1 MRTSSPFTPKSL
13 TAPEYVRALF
23 KPTDNVA
30 ILVRNR
36 RLGHTL
42 QRITKA
48 EIITSAEFQSAL
60 LEQNRAGAD
69 LFVGMNPVKD
79 GAYSRTKQS
88 LQALLHV
95 DLGTY

>member
-1 MRTSSPFTPKSL
+1 MTEPGNFSPRTI
-13 TAPEYVRALF
+13 TAPEYVLALF
-23 KPTDNVA
+23 RPSDNVA

-48 EIITSAEFQSAL
+48 AIIATSEFQSAL

-69 LFVGMNPVKD
+69 IFIGMN
-79 GAYSRTKQS
+79 SI
-88 LQALLHV
+88 
-95 DLGTY
+95 